1 VGFLCSD
8 AVAGVIRFYEHFGH
22 LTTAVVLIL
31 LTAYALWLLWS
42 TWKARGLGKLV
53 PHAPAEI
60 VARDV
65 SAGDALV
72 FDVRSHGYF
81 DPGAMRVPGSRRVNP
96 NALRAN
102 IDRFSKDQQ
111 IYLYCTCQRQ
121 ATAVRVAR
129 ELLKLGLKVAV
140 IEDGLRGWRAAGLE
154 LETVPPEDVA
164 ALPFFT

>member
-1 VGFLCSD
+1 M
-8 AVAGVIRFYEHFGH
+8 
-22 LTTAVVLIL
+22 IL
-31 LTAYALWLLWS
+31 SELKDYPVS
-42 TWKARGLGKLV
+42 RLV
-53 PHAPAEI
+53 PHAPPEI

-65 SAGDALV
+65 SAGTAVV

-81 DPGAMRVPGSRRVNP
+81 DPGALRIPESRRVDP
-96 NALRAN
+96 NALRAHLEEFTN
-102 IDRFSKDQQ
+102 DRQ

-140 IEDGLRGWRAAGLE
+140 IEDGLRGWRAAGLD
-154 LETVPPEDVA
+154 LEPVPPEDVA